1 MSNEKNDEHTKN
13 QLARTRKRFKLTVV
27 CVGLIMGIV
36 AYAIKWHLGDTRLRA
51 VQTAN
56 LTYLAI
62 LFAGFFLDLII
73 FRANTGLVA
82 TTNDSRR

>member
-1 MSNEKNDEHTKN
+1 MSNEKKDEHAKN
-13 QLARTRKRFKLTVV
+13 QLAGTRKRFKVTVV
-27 CVGLIMGIV
+27 CVGLIMGVV

-62 LFAGFFLDLII
+62 LLPGFFLDLII
-73 FRANTGLVA
+73 FR
-82 TTNDSRR
+82 SK